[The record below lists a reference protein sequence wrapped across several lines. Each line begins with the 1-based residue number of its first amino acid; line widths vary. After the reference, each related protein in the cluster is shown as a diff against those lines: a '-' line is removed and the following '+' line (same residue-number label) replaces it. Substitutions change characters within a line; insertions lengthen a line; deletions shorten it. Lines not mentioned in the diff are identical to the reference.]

1 MISTST
7 AEYRLAAQVMIR
19 RGNQIILLERQ
30 NTGYEGG
37 NYGLPAGHIEF
48 GETVKAAARREPNEE
63 IGVDINEAD
72 LEVTGVMH
80 RIKNV
85 THVDFFLIC
94 SEWSGEIYNREPEK
108 CSDLKSVAINNLP
121 SNMVQYIAI
130 GLSLGT
136 DSQWFH
142 QLES

>member
-1 MISTST
+1 MSTP
-7 AEYRLAAQVMIR
+7 EYRLAAQVVLR
-19 RGNQIILLERQ
+19 RNNQILLLERQ
-30 NTGYEGG
+30 NTGYEDG

-48 GETVKAAARREPNEE
+48 GETVKAAARREANKE

-85 THVDFFLIC
+85 TYVDFFLTC
-94 SEWSGEIYNREPEK
+94 TDWSGDIYNREPKK
-108 CSDLKSVAINNLP
+108 CRDLKWFDINDLP
-121 SNMVQYIAI
+121 SNMVPYIAI

-136 DSQWFH
+136 DSLWFH
-142 QLES
+142 QYES